1 MGFTFPCCV
10 YVFPHVWCTFGIFGA
25 SAISALYL
33 EPARAGSRWLSGSQN
48 CDLDADSLLFIFS
61 TPFGIIGYTDGIIES
76 NRLWATST
84 SSVHHRAPSFRSW
97 CLADVIWTPTASAPD
112 FKFEAKRSVFAPAD
126 PPNATFAVQT
136 FADSN
141 YLYYYNTSAS

>member
-1 MGFTFPCCV
+1 MKHNIHPPRIECGGHCPAGV
-10 YVFPHVWCTFGIFGA
+10 PHVWCTFGIFGA

-48 CDLDADSLLFIFS
+48 CDSDADSLLFTFS

-97 CLADVIWTPTASAPD
+97 CLAEFIWTPTASALWISI
-112 FKFEAKRSVFAPAD
+112 EANGQSSRQPTARLEKSKEPKDRH
-126 PPNATFAVQT
+126 
-136 FADSN
+136 
-141 YLYYYNTSAS
+141 